1 MKKEVTLQFSS
12 LVGLVLVVLT
22 AFQNHGIYEK
32 QKWSFCYEIID
43 LENMEIP
50 KIKYSINQ
58 DSIYIRRVI
67 FHADLIKNETY
78 YEEELL
84 YKNVTLEPNE
94 FEPMLQKMQSLGS
107 VSSKTFIVGGFII
120 LLTLKNGGILKYQN
134 CKPKEIAELDSLINL
149 SVEDEKL
156 RIK

>member
-1 MKKEVTLQFSS
+1 MV
-12 LVGLVLVVLT
+12 
-22 AFQNHGIYEK
+22 
-32 QKWSFCYEIID
+32 
-43 LENMEIP
+43 
-50 KIKYSINQ
+50 
-58 DSIYIRRVI
+58 
-67 FHADLIKNETY
+67 
-78 YEEELL
+78 
-84 YKNVTLEPNE
+84 EPA
-94 FEPMLQKMQSLGS
+94 MLQKMQSLGS